1 MEKENKNKVSGEQ
14 KKAAGKK
21 KKEVLAIYNKM
32 IAFANNITDEYN
44 DDPDLKASHA
54 LLSFGVFMRRLEN
67 EMNSDDAHLKS
78 GDGYVKPDYRIAPH
92 DAFAEMTAII
102 KKGYELTRLIDI
114 SHGEGGGNEE

>member
-21 KKEVLAIYNKM
+21 KQEMLAIYNKI
-32 IAFANNITDEYN
+32 IAFADNITDEYN
-44 DDPDLKASHA
+44 DDPNLDASHA

-67 EMNSDDAHLKS
+67 AMSSDDAHLKN
-78 GDGYVKPDYRIAPH
+78 GDGYVKPDCRIVFS

-102 KKGYELTRLIDI
+102 KKGYELSRQIDI
-114 SHGEGGGNEE
+114 SHGEGCGDEE